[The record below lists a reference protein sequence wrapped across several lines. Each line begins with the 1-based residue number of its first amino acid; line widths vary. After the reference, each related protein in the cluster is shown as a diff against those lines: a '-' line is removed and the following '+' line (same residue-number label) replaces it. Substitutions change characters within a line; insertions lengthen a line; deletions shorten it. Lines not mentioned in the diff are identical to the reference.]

1 MMSRISK
8 LVLPAV
14 LIGVLSLLITDAHA
28 ENDYD
33 LIRASCSTTLKLSDS
48 GCDCIVAKTQ
58 AELNDNERG
67 MLVASIQSDPAKIAA
82 AQSKLSG
89 DEMNNVMTFMTNTP
103 SLCQNQ

>member
-1 MMSRISK
+1 MSRITKS
-8 LVLPAV
+8 VLTAA
-14 LIGVLSLLITDAHA
+14 LIGVLNLLISDAHA

-33 LIRASCSTTLKLSDS
+33 LIRASCSTTLELSDS
-48 GCDCIVAKTQ
+48 GCDCIVAKVQ

-67 MLVASIQSDPAKIAA
+67 MLVASIESDPTKIAA

-89 DEMNNVMTFMTNTP
+89 EEMNNVMSFMTNTP